1 MTHDGIFLSNP
12 MCLVDEFGHPYGIRQ
27 TANQP
32 QVMLGNQ
39 DGLPLDT
46 PTGESGDRVLG
57 VHVEHLHQTQWLHS
71 TYVAEAASDTLNGA
85 VTAGDKVIILN
96 DATGFLAGDIISLS
110 LGTVHTHMYRKIIGI
125 ATNTLTLDAEI
136 DINLTDGSTV
146 QEVSNNMALKD
157 GSSTPVVFS
166 AFTVPGEKIDIM
178 RMILTMTHKQA
189 GTDDKF
195 GSLAALTNGIHI
207 RKNNGDG
214 TYETLGIWKKNEDI
228 RGDMYD
234 LSYSA
239 KAGGTNHGT
248 STRWSIFD
256 GTGSV
261 VNINGTREESIEV
274 VVQDNLTASSNEL
287 ATLFI
292 NWQGHIEING

>member
-1 MTHDGIFLSNP
+1 MTHNDIFLSNP
-12 MCLVDEFGHPYGIRQ
+12 MCLVDQFGHPYGIRQ

-32 QVMLGNQ
+32 QVILGNQ
-39 DGLPLDT
+39 DGVPLDT
-46 PTGESGDRVLG
+46 PTGESGDNVLG

-71 TYVAEAASDTLNGA
+71 SYTNEAASDTLNGA
-85 VTAGDKVIILN
+85 VTAGDKVITLN

-110 LGTVHTHMYRKIIGI
+110 LGTVHTHQYRKIISI
-125 ATNTLTLDAEI
+125 ATNDLTLDAEV

-146 QEVSNNMALKD
+146 QEVSNNMALQD

-178 RMILTMTHKQA
+178 RMILTMSHKSQ
-189 GTDDKF
+189 GTDDAF
-195 GSLAALTNGIHI
+195 GSLTALTNGIHI

-214 TYETLGIWKKNEDI
+214 TYETLGIWKKNQDI

-234 LSYSA
+234 LSYSD
-239 KAGGTNHGT
+239 KAGPSLFGT

-261 VNINGTREESIEV
+261 VNINGTNGESVEV
-274 VVQDNLTASSNEL
+274 VVQDNLTASTNEL
-287 ATLFI
+287 STLFI